1 MKENLKQPETAIRRL
16 FGLFT
21 ALCALAVIVCMIA
34 FGTSVQA
41 LLENLAQLCTQPAQ
55 LTKSFFDVSYGG
67 FAATFLNVFLVSL
80 VCCLIYSLP
89 GAKPD
94 GLSVLA
100 FFLTAGFC
108 FWGITIL
115 NVWFLFAGAA
125 LYGAVKKKPLGSLA
139 NVLLFATGLCPLATD
154 LLLRYPG
161 ADMHSVTLG
170 SFLLALAVCGLVGFL
185 LPAGLAHSPNVHK
198 GYCLYSAA
206 LPMGL
211 MAFFLRALLYKV
223 LGGTLPEAA
232 GVGTGDS
239 FPAVCYGFCAAV
251 FVPAI
256 AIGLLQGGGK
266 SYGVLL
272 KDSGFGADYSVKYG
286 QPAALLNFG
295 VYGLFI
301 VLYYT
306 LIGANWNAVTL
317 GCVFCMVCCAY
328 KGSHPANVWPIMAG
342 YAAASFAAKALCG
355 MMGTE
360 FSLAINAQAIVVG
373 LCFAS
378 GLSPVAGRYGWFAG
392 LLVGMAHYTLVTCV
406 PLLHGGFLLY
416 NGGFTACLVCCLFVP
431 VLEHFCRT
439 KEERKQLNA

>member
-1 MKENLKQPETAIRRL
+1 MKEQFKEPAGAIRRL

-21 ALCALAVIVCMIA
+21 ALCAVATVVCMIA
-34 FGTSVQA
+34 FGTSLQQ
-41 LLENLAQLCTQPAQ
+41 LLEDLARLCTQPAQ
-55 LTKSFFDVSYGG
+55 LTKSFFDASYGG
-67 FAATFLNVFLVSL
+67 FAATFLNVFLV
-80 VCCLIYSLP
+80 CLICSLLYTLP

-94 GLSVLA
+94 GVSVLA

-115 NVWFLFAGAA
+115 NVWFLFAGVA
-125 LYGAVKKKPLGSLA
+125 LYAAVKKKPLGSLA
-139 NVLLFATGLCPLATD
+139 NAMLFATGLSPLATD

-161 ADMHSVTLG
+161 LEMHGVTVTG
-170 SFLLALAVCGLVGFL
+170 FVLALVVCGLVGFL

-198 GYCLYSAA
+198 GFCLYSAA

-223 LGGTLPEAA
+223 LGAALPEAA

-239 FPAVCYGFCAAV
+239 FPVVCYSFCAAV
-251 FVPAI
+251 FVLAI
-256 AIGLLQGGGK
+256 ALGLWLGGGK
-266 SYGVLL
+266 KYGQLL
-272 KDSGFGADYSVKYG
+272 KDSGFGADYGAKYG
-286 QPAALLNFG
+286 AETTILNLG

-317 GCVFCMVCCAY
+317 GCVFCMVCCCF
-328 KGSHPANVWPIMAG
+328 KGSHPANVWPIMVG
-342 YAAASFAAKALCG
+342 YVLASFAAKGICTV
-355 MMGTE
+355 MGTE

-373 LCFAS
+373 LCFAN
-378 GLSPVAGRYGWFAG
+378 GLSPVAGKYGWFAG
-392 LLVGMAHYTLVTCV
+392 VLAGVVHYTLVTCV

-416 NGGFTACLVCCLFVP
+416 NGGFTGCLLACLFAP
-431 VLEHFCRT
+431 VLEHFCKT
-439 KEERKQLNA
+439 KEEKQLKA